1 MASAFNSKIAPQEVM
16 FVDSLSRVIEIN
28 KYRINYKCFG

>member
-16 FVDSLSRVIEIN
+16 FVDSLSRVIES
-28 KYRINYKCFG
+28 KYKINYKCFG